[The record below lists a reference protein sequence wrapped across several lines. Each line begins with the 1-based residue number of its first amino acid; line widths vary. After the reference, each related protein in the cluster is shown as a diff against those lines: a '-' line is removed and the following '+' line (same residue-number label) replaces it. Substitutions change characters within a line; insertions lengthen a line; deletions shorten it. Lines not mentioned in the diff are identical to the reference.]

1 MSWQQPVEWVMLLQ
15 YIPYR
20 GLKMA
25 RERGSGQ
32 GRQACNEVPCLPA
45 CLPSVPTTSQ
55 MPVIDTPY
63 ASSEYKPSA
72 TFPQLSSCFQNTV
85 GQIYTSTY
93 LDLTAHVVPKYLN
106 TYNSEQPEALE
117 WT

>member
-1 MSWQQPVEWVMLLQ
+1 
-15 YIPYR
+15 
-20 GLKMA
+20 MA
-25 RERGSGQ
+25 REGGSGVQ
-32 GRQACNEVPCLPA
+32 SLKFLA
-45 CLPSVPTTSQ
+45 SVPTTSQ

-63 ASSEYKPSA
+63 PSREYK
-72 TFPQLSSCFQNTV
+72 TQRIFPRLSSCFQNTV